1 MLCAMRFAFYA
12 GGNMKILSSHD
23 EILLLTI
30 LKLQENAY
38 GVTIRR
44 EVSTATGKNW
54 SIGAIYDP
62 LYRLEQKG
70 LVESILSDPTRERG
84 GRSKRLFTVTQKGM
98 EKLAAHKKVR
108 DGLWQSIREFNY
120 EKNEG

>member
-1 MLCAMRFAFYA
+1 
-12 GGNMKILSSHD
+12 MKILSSHD
-23 EILLLTI
+23 EILLLAI

-44 EVSTATGKNW
+44 EVSMATGKNW

-70 LVESILSDPTRERG
+70 LVESILSDPIPGRG
-84 GRSKRLFTVTQKGM
+84 GRSKRLFTVTRKGM
-98 EKLAAHKKVR
+98 EALAVHKAVR
-108 DGLWQSIREFNY
+108 NGLWESIGEFNY
-120 EKNEG
+120 EK